1 MATRIKNWAVEDRPI
16 ERMTGKGVVSLSDA
30 ELLGVLVGSGI
41 HGANAVQVAEEML
54 QKYGGNLNSLGKANI
69 QELTTIPGIGTHT
82 ACRIM
87 AAVELGKRRMAA
99 QAEERKEMQS
109 AMAIY
114 NYMHPHMMD
123 LAIEEAWVLLMN
135 QSYKLIKAQRIS
147 QGGLTETAVD
157 VRIIIKE
164 ALLCNAT
171 VVALC
176 HNHPSNNSRPS
187 KDDDCL
193 TQRVKKACDTM
204 RIFFADHVIVCDGQ
218 YYSFREAGRI

>member
-16 ERMTGKGVVSLSDA
+16 ERMTEKGVVSLSDA

-69 QELTTIPGIGTHT
+69 QELTTIPGIGTNT

-157 VRIIIKE
+157 VRILIKE

-171 VVALC
+171 IVALC
-176 HNHPSNNSRPS
+176 HNHPSNNSKPS